1 MQGCIQS
8 RVLNVGVFRI
18 SNVNKKYN
26 KLNATPIL
34 LGYRINMHTKIIDP
48 VANAHQYPLLIKS
61 LLLSGK
67 RYQPHQEIVYSD
79 VIRYNYVTLYER
91 ICKLANVL
99 TEAGIK
105 GGDTVAMMDW
115 DSHRYLEAYFAVPM
129 IGAVLHH
136 VNIRLSSEQ
145 IAYTMNHAEDD
156 FVLVHDD
163 FIEEVN
169 SSVMRSPQYAST
181 FNSSVAHK
189 PGYQSKCR
197 RQIRMPA

>member
-1 MQGCIQS
+1 M
-8 RVLNVGVFRI
+8 
-18 SNVNKKYN
+18 
-26 KLNATPIL
+26 
-34 LGYRINMHTKIIDP
+34 
-48 VANAHQYPLLIKS
+48 
-61 LLLSGK
+61 
-67 RYQPHQEIVYSD
+67 
-79 VIRYNYVTLYER
+79 IRYNYIDLYER

-145 IAYTMNHAEDD
+145 ISYTMNHAEDD

-163 FIEEVN
+163 FIEVHRMI
-169 SSVMRSPQYAST
+169 SLRASRSM
-181 FNSSVAHK
+181 
-189 PGYQSKCR
+189 GW
-197 RQIRMPA
+197 I